1 MARYQNG
8 SVRIEQRKNG
18 PTWVYRF
25 QTTRADGKRV
35 EHTMPLGSV
44 GQIGDKEKDAWDEV
58 DRQHLRETINQFE
71 LPFHGKPR
79 TYGQLCQHYMG
90 NELMEDQSEATI
102 EKAFATIE
110 TYKRHLVQRIIP
122 RWGRLAPLAIESL
135 EVEKWFREL
144 KKGDP
149 KRNMLPL
156 ADPTIDKI
164 RRVMHLVYLH
174 GQRCNF
180 LPRQQEG
187 NPMNWVRQRTTSGYQ
202 ALIMTPQ
209 QAFEI
214 LLNTPEPRRTLVL
227 CDAATALR
235 VSEILGLMWRDL
247 NFDDLVM
254 QVRRAYVWGRFK
266 EPKSKASKAPVP
278 MHPLLAGF
286 LLAWRE
292 KTPYARD
299 NDFVFP
305 STRLKGKKPLSA
317 SILVQKYLRPA
328 AVKAGV
334 IEEGQK
340 VRFGFHNFRHS
351 LASALVKMKV
361 DPKTVQEFLRQAHI
375 TTTLQLYAQSDME
388 SKRDAQGRFL
398 EQLLGDKAHLLT
410 ERIQ

>member
-8 SVRIEQRKNG
+8 SVRIKQRING

-25 QTTRADGKRV
+25 QVTRADGKRV
-35 EHTMPLGSV
+35 EHTMP
-44 GQIGDKEKDAWDEV
+44 IGLVSRIGHQDKDAWDEV
-58 DRQHLRETINQFE
+58 DRQRLREIVNQFD
-71 LPFHGKPR
+71 LPFTGKPR
-79 TYGQLCQHYMG
+79 TYGQLCQHYIA

-144 KKGDP
+144 KKGNP
-149 KRNMLPL
+149 KQNVKSL

-164 RRVMHLVYLH
+164 RRVMHLVFLH

-187 NPMNWVRQRTTSGYQ
+187 NPMNWVRQRTISNYQ

-235 VSEILGLMWRDL
+235 VSEIMGLKWVDL
-247 NFDDLVM
+247 DFDDLVM
-254 QVRRAYVWGRFK
+254 HVRRAYVWGRFK
-266 EPKSKASKAPVP
+266 EPKSKSSKAPVP
-278 MHPLLAGF
+278 IHPLLAGF

-292 KTPYARD
+292 KTMYAED
-299 NDFVFP
+299 EDFVFP
-305 STRLKGKKPLSA
+305 STRLKGTKPLSA
-317 SILVQKYLRPA
+317 SILVKKYLRPA

-334 IEEGQK
+334 LYEGQK

-361 DPKTVQEFLRQAHI
+361 DPKTVQEFLRQAHV

-388 SKRDAQGRFL
+388 SRRDAQDKYL
-398 EQLLGDKAHLLT
+398 EQLLGDRAHLLT

>member
-8 SVRIEQRKNG
+8 SVRIEQRKDG

-25 QTTRADGKRV
+25 QVTRSDGKRV
-35 EHTMPLGSV
+35 EHTAAV
-44 GQIGDKEKDAWDEV
+44 GIVKKIGTIEKNAWIEV
-58 DRQHLRETINQFE
+58 DRQRLRETVNQFQ
-71 LPFHGKPR
+71 PFRGTPR
-79 TYGQLCQHYMG
+79 TYGQLCQHYIA

-102 EKAFATIE
+102 PKAFTTTE
-110 TYKRHLVQRIIP
+110 TYKRHLIQRIIP
-122 RWGRLAPLAIESL
+122 RWGRLAPGAIQSL
-135 EVEKWFREL
+135 DVEKWFKEL
-144 KKGDP
+144 KKGNP
-149 KRNMLPL
+149 GNKQKSL

-164 RRVMHLVYLH
+164 RRVMHLVYQH
-174 GQRCNF
+174 GQRGNF

-187 NPMNWVRQRTTSGYQ
+187 NPMNWVRQRTTSDYQ

-227 CDAATALR
+227 SDAATALR
-235 VSEILGLMWRDL
+235 VSEILGLTWADL
-247 NFDDLVM
+247 NFDELVM
-254 QVRRAYVWGRFK
+254 HVRRAYVWGRFK
-266 EPKSKASKAPVP
+266 VPKSRASRAPVP

-292 KTPYARD
+292 KTQYGRES
-299 NDFVFP
+299 DFVFP

-334 IEEGQK
+334 LVEGQK
-340 VRFGFHNFRHS
+340 IRFGFHNFRHS

-361 DPKTVQEFLRQAHI
+361 DPKTVQEFLRQAHV

-388 SKRDAQGRFL
+388 SKREAQGKFL
-398 EQLLGDKAHLLT
+398 EQLLGERMHLLT
-410 ERIQ
+410 ERVQ

>member
-8 SVRIEQRKNG
+8 SIRIEQRKDG

-25 QTTRADGKRV
+25 QITRADGKRV
-35 EHTMPLGSV
+35 EHTMPIGLVSR
-44 GQIGDKEKDAWDEV
+44 IGDQERDAWDEV
-58 DRQHLRETINQFE
+58 DRQRLRENVNQFE
-71 LPFHGKPR
+71 FPFDGKPR
-79 TYGQLCQHYMG
+79 TYGQLCQHYIA
-90 NELMEDQSEATI
+90 NELMEDQSDATI
-102 EKAFATIE
+102 EKAFATTE

-135 EVEKWFREL
+135 EVERWFREL
-144 KKGDP
+144 KKGNP
-149 KRNMLPL
+149 KQNVKPL

-187 NPMNWVRQRTTSGYQ
+187 NPMNWVRQRTISNYQ

-235 VSEILGLMWRDL
+235 VSEILGLMWKDL
-247 NFDDLVM
+247 GFDELVM
-254 QVRRAYVWGRFK
+254 HVRRAYVWGRFK

-292 KTPYARD
+292 KTTYAGD
-299 NDFVFP
+299 EDFVFP

-334 IEEGQK
+334 LREGER

-361 DPKTVQEFLRQAHI
+361 DPKTVQEFLRQAHV

-388 SKRDAQGRFL
+388 SRRDAQGRYL
-398 EQLLGDKAHLLT
+398 EQLLGDRVHLLT